1 MAKLGLGAPRRNAK
15 PQLGKV
21 ICGGIFRDF
30 RGQFISVLVDSLLEI
45 TLGLR
50 LDRLWLK
57 WNNTFIYWHPYYS
70 DSSYK
75 QLPTI
80 TQASPFVKKLAR

>member
-21 ICGGIFRDF
+21 ICGGIVRDF

-45 TLGLR
+45 T
-50 LDRLWLK
+50 
-57 WNNTFIYWHPYYS
+57 
-70 DSSYK
+70 
-75 QLPTI
+75 
-80 TQASPFVKKLAR
+80 